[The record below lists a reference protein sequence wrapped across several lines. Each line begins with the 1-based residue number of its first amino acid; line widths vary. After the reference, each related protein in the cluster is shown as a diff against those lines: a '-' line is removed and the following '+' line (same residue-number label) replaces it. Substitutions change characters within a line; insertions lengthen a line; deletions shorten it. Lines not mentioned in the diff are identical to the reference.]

1 MVGVFEKGA
10 EKEGARSRSALPLSE
25 CQRGKKGQENCYAL
39 GWMEQCSVTSGA
51 MLLSCWSYA
60 LKGLEQC
67 FGTAGAM
74 CWGCRSRA
82 LGSQEQCA
90 GITISLPLFLHYQ
103 FYGSDQTSR
112 EQWGVGTIE
121 IGWCI
126 GVLRLAVGLLIV
138 NDAVRPRINNAHL
151 QLVLAWSQRLG
162 DIHPVKL
169 LPQDAQRLPI
179 DDDFCQ
185 AGVLA

>member
-90 GITISLPLFLHYQ
+90 GSAGAMHLVSPPAPHPLGFAAFVARAEKELGRGEPIGCMCRCEKEPPPSSPNWGRPPSWGHDWYIAACGQGLNPAPTRWVSQLPSSSFPATL
-103 FYGSDQTSR
+103 
-112 EQWGVGTIE
+112 
-121 IGWCI
+121 
-126 GVLRLAVGLLIV
+126 
-138 NDAVRPRINNAHL
+138 
-151 QLVLAWSQRLG
+151 
-162 DIHPVKL
+162 
-169 LPQDAQRLPI
+169 
-179 DDDFCQ
+179 
-185 AGVLA
+185 